1 MTDLQLINYYAN
13 LLILQYR
20 QKPNAFATIQDLV
33 EPVIMAQVPA
43 QVNLAF
49 DPATAAGQQLDFVGK
64 YVGAKRVGYDLQNN
78 PVTLNDADYRT
89 LVLSLILLNQNNGS
103 LKAIQDLLAAE
114 FPGVIQVFENE
125 NMHLSYFYEAAL
137 GANVAAEFFV
147 KQKYLPKPMACG
159 EASVIL
165 APIAEH
171 YLGFRTYDIPAFQ
184 STPLNDY
191 ASGFVEGPTLSYTQA
206 IQL

>member
-1 MTDLQLINYYAN
+1 MTTQDLINYYAN

-20 QKPNAFATIQDLV
+20 QKPNAFAMIQDLV

-43 QVNLAF
+43 EVNLAF
-49 DPATAAGQQLDFVGK
+49 DPAAAGGEQLDFVGK

-78 PVTLNDADYRT
+78 PVTLSDADYRT

-103 LKAIQDLLAAE
+103 LQAIQALLATE

-125 NMHLSYFYEAAL
+125 NMHLSYYYEVAL
-137 GANVAAEFFV
+137 GTNIAAEFFV
-147 KQKYLPKPMACG
+147 KQKYLPKPMAVTL
-159 EASVIL
+159 ASVIL
-165 APIAEH
+165 APLGTL
-171 YLGFRTYDIPAFQ
+171 YFGFRTYDLPAFQ

-191 ASGFVEGPTLSYTQA
+191 VGGFVSGPMLSYTQA